1 MLRKQILGPATQKPA
16 DAARGLDIESLARVL
31 VSSEEHD
38 HPVDFAFDGRG
49 GPGATRW
56 IAAETGEQTLIVAFD
71 QPHAVRAIRLEVEE
85 PDVARTQE
93 LQVALSTD
101 GGETYREIVRQE
113 YTFSPPGTTLEQE
126 RWSVETAGVTHLRVV
141 IRPDKGSAACR
152 ATVTTLAIE

>member
-1 MLRKQILGPATQKPA
+1 MLRKQILGTATPKPA
-16 DAARGLDIESLARVL
+16 DAAKVLDVASLARVL

-71 QPHAVRAIRLEVEE
+71 RPQAVRAIRLEVEE

-101 GGETYREIVRQE
+101 GGDTYREIVRQE
-113 YTFSPPGTTLEQE
+113 YTFSPPGTALERE
-126 RWSVETAGVTHLRVV
+126 RWSVEAAGVTHLRVV
-141 IRPDKGSAACR
+141 IRPDKGGAACR